1 MQNIVKKRNSCLISK
16 NELEVIKRYLT
27 TGNEKISTNVKRRI
41 TNNGYILT
49 TFSSDAIPTMCTRRN
64 KISEVCFIRFIGFI
78 PVMPRCNNVH

>member
-27 TGNEKISTNVKRRI
+27 TGNEKISTNLKRRI

-49 TFSSDAIPTMCTRRN
+49 TFSSDAIPTVCTRRN
-64 KISEVCFIRFIGFI
+64 
-78 PVMPRCNNVH
+78 NVLYVLLVLYR